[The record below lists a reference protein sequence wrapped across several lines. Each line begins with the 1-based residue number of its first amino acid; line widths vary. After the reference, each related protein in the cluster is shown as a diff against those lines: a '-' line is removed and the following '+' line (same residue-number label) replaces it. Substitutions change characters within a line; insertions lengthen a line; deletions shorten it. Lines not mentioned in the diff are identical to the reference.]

1 MPYRHPVQ
9 VGLYCGTNYSKNDK
23 FLNPAKTFPLQR
35 KTAGPPSYH
44 LLNLIPFE
52 LLSQL
57 PPRGMSIE
65 EVKAATTMLKVAL
78 DIQSD

>member
-35 KTAGPPSYH
+35 KTPGPPSYH
-44 LLNLIPFE
+44 LLNLI
-52 LLSQL
+52 L
-57 PPRGMSIE
+57 
-65 EVKAATTMLKVAL
+65 KAATTMLKVAL